1 MGWSRKWLVDF
12 NAGKT
17 QPVLFDCSYNTGAI
31 SVKMDVSILEE
42 QLSFKMLWLPFL
54 SKLRVL
60 TLSYKTAS
68 KN

>member
-60 TLSYKTAS
+60 TLSYKIAS